1 MRVEVPVPPDANVTL
16 EGLRDAV
23 SPLAAVS
30 EREMLPENPPRLD
43 SVSVAFPEEPTS
55 VLRVEVLAVRP
66 KSADL
71 LTVRLTTADWD
82 SAPLTP
88 VTVIE

>member
-23 SPLAAVS
+23 SPLGAVS
-30 EREMLPENPPRLD
+30 EREMVPENRPRLE
-43 SVSVAFPEEPTS
+43 SVSVAVPEEPTG
-55 VLRVEVLAVRP
+55 VLRVEVLVVRP
-66 KSADL
+66 KSGL
-71 LTVRLTTADWD
+71 LTVRLTTAKWD
-82 SAPLTP
+82 SPPLTP